1 MKKERRNLL
10 IGYAVLL
17 VPLLLLP
24 LAITKRADQG
34 LVNNV
39 LLLYIVAL
47 GLNVSLGLTGMSNMC
62 QAAFWGVGAYT
73 AAIMTLRFSVPFLFA
88 VVIGTVVS
96 ALLGMLMGLLSTRIK
111 GIYFAIL
118 TIGFALFF
126 SLVLQNWPSVT
137 GGGTG
142 LKSIPKP
149 DFFLFSVTSRRGL
162 YYMLLA
168 FCALATWFYTSVANS
183 KYGKS
188 MIAIKFNEVAAE
200 LLGVD
205 VVRRKVLAMGLSS
218 GLAGLSG
225 ALVGYTIGVV
235 TPAQFIY
242 GAGLTFILILIL
254 GGAGTVLGVGIG
266 SVVMV
271 FLPKVLEPM
280 KFWNTAVYGI
290 LVAVC
295 IMVLPG
301 GLVSLL
307 LRIPFVWKIY
317 TVFMKKR
324 DESAIEDIPAAWASR
339 TDADPNEPVL
349 KMEHVGI
356 RFGGLAALDD
366 VSMELYPGQI
376 HALIGPNGAGK
387 STLVNCI
394 TGAYKPGSG
403 TVSLEGVS
411 LVGKKPHVIS
421 RMGVSRTFQNLAV
434 WVGLT
439 SIDNLLVARDG
450 MEKAGFWATIFRT
463 PKARREEAQALAAAK
478 RLMVDLGVW
487 DLRSAYIG
495 TLPYGHQKMLEIG
508 RALMA
513 NPKVLLLD
521 EPAAGLT
528 APEVAVLVKLIRK
541 IRESGIAVLIIDHN
555 MKFVMDIADHVTV
568 LNYGRVLASD
578 TPEAVRAN
586 PQVIEAYLGSG
597 IKRTKGVADNA

>member
-1 MKKERRNLL
+1 MTKDRRKMIL
-10 IGYAVLL
+10 GYAILL
-17 VPLLLLP
+17 LPMLLLP
-24 LAITKRADQG
+24 LGITKRADQG
-34 LVNNV
+34 LVNNA
-39 LLLYIVAL
+39 LLLYIVSL
-47 GLNVSLGLTGMSNMC
+47 GLNVSLGLTGMSNMS

-73 AAIMTLRFSVPFLFA
+73 AAIMTLRFGIHFLFA
-88 VVIGTVVS
+88 VVIGT
-96 ALLGMLMGLLSTRIK
+96 ATAAMLGMLMGLLATRIK
-111 GIYFAIL
+111 GIYFAVL

-126 SLVLQNWPSVT
+126 SIFLQNWPSVT

-142 LKSIPKP
+142 LKNVPKP
-149 DFFLFSVTSRRGL
+149 DFFLFTVESRRDL
-162 YYMLLA
+162 YYMLLL

-188 MIAIKFNEVAAE
+188 MVAIKFNETAAE

-235 TPAQFIY
+235 TPAQFLY

-266 SVVMV
+266 SIVIV

-280 KFWNTAVYGI
+280 KFWSTAVYGI

-295 IMVLPG
+295 IMALPG

-307 LRIPFVWKIY
+307 LRIPFVMKIY
-317 TVFMKKR
+317 GIFMKKR
-324 DESAIEDIPAAWASR
+324 DDSQIANIPSALTRREDSDSTR
-339 TDADPNEPVL
+339 PVL
-349 KMEHVGI
+349 ETKNVGI
-356 RFGGLAALDD
+356 NFGGLAALSN

-394 TGAYKPGSG
+394 TGVYKPDSG
-403 TVSLEGVS
+403 AVLLEGKS
-411 LVGKKPHVIS
+411 LVGMKSHDIS
-421 RMGVSRTFQNLAV
+421 RLGVSRTFQNLAV
-434 WVGLT
+434 WYGLK

-450 MEKAGFWATIFRT
+450 IQKVGFWATIFNT
-463 PKARREEAQALAAAK
+463 PKAKKEQAKSLAVAR

-487 DLRSAYIG
+487 DLRDSYIG
-495 TLPYGHQKMLEIG
+495 TLPYGHQKMLEIA

-513 NPKVLLLD
+513 NPRVLLLD

-528 APEVAVLVKLIRK
+528 APEVAVLVELIIK
-541 IRESGIAVLIIDHN
+541 IKGYGVAVLIIDHN
-555 MKFVMDIADHVTV
+555 MKFVMDIADKITV
-568 LNYGRVLASD
+568 LNYGKVLASD
-578 TPEAVRAN
+578 MPEAVRAN
-586 PQVIEAYLGSG
+586 PEVIKAYLGSG
-597 IKRTKGVADNA
+597 IRRTKGVATDA

>member
-1 MKKERRNLL
+1 MKKDKRNML
-10 IGYAVLL
+10 IGYIVLL
-17 VPLLLLP
+17 IPLLILP
-24 LAITKRADQG
+24 LFITKRADQG
-34 LVNNV
+34 LINNV
-39 LLLYIVAL
+39 LLLYIVSL
-47 GLNVSLGLTGMSNMC
+47 GLNISLGLTGMSNMC

-73 AAIMTLRFSVPFLFA
+73 AAIMTLRFSIPFLPA
-88 VVIGTVVS
+88 VVIGTVLS
-96 ALLGMLMGLLSTRIK
+96 ALLGMVMGLLSTRIK

-142 LKSIPKP
+142 LKNVPKP
-149 DFFLFSVTSRRGL
+149 DFFFFSVTTRREL
-162 YYMLLA
+162 YYMLLV
-168 FCALATWFYTSVANS
+168 FCALATWFYVSVANS

-205 VVRRKVLAMGLSS
+205 VVKRKVLAMGLSS
-218 GLAGLSG
+218 GLAGMSG

-235 TPAQFIY
+235 TPAQFLY

-254 GGAGTVLGVGIG
+254 GGSGTVLGVGIG
-266 SVVMV
+266 SVFMV
-271 FLPKVLEPM
+271 FLPKMLEPM
-280 KFWNTAVYGI
+280 KFWSTAVYGV
-290 LVAVC
+290 LVALC

-317 TVFMKKR
+317 TIFMKKR
-324 DESAIEDIPAAWASR
+324 DDSKIEDIPTVLEPR
-339 TDADPNEPVL
+339 ENVDATKPVL
-349 KMEHVGI
+349 EMKNVGI
-356 RFGGLAALDD
+356 NFGGLAALSD
-366 VSMELYPGQI
+366 VSMDLYPGQI

-387 STLVNCI
+387 STFVNCI
-394 TGAYKPGSG
+394 TGAYKPSTG
-403 TVSLEGVS
+403 TVKLEGVD

-434 WVGLT
+434 WIGLT

-450 MEKAGFWATIFRT
+450 MQKVGFWATIFRT
-463 PKARREEAQALAAAK
+463 KKARKEEAEALAVAK
-478 RLMVDLGVW
+478 RLMIDLDVW
-487 DLRSAYIG
+487 DLRDAYIG

-528 APEVAVLVKLIRK
+528 APEVAVLVELIKK
-541 IRESGIAVLIIDHN
+541 IKDSGVAILIIDHN
-555 MKFVMDIADHVTV
+555 MKFVMDIADKVTV
-568 LNYGRVLASD
+568 LNYGKVLASD
-578 TPEAVRAN
+578 TPEVVRAN
-586 PQVIEAYLGSG
+586 PEVISAYLGSG
-597 IKRTKGVADNA
+597 IKRTKGVATDA

>member
-1 MKKERRNLL
+1 MKKNRRNML

-34 LVNNV
+34 LINNV
-39 LLLYIVAL
+39 LLLYIVSL
-47 GLNVSLGLTGMSNMC
+47 GLNISLGLTGMSNMC

-73 AAIMTLRFSVPFLFA
+73 AAIMTLRFNIPFLIA
-88 VVIGTVVS
+88 VAIGTVVA
-96 ALLGMLMGLLSTRIK
+96 ALLGMMLGLLSTRVK

-126 SLVLQNWPSVT
+126 ALVLQNWPSVT

-142 LKSIPKP
+142 LKGVPKP
-149 DFFLFSVTSRRGL
+149 DFFFFTVETRREL
-162 YYMLLA
+162 YYMLLV

-200 LLGVD
+200 LLGID
-205 VVRRKVLAMGLSS
+205 VVRRKVLAMGLGC

-235 TPAQFIY
+235 TPAQFLY
-242 GAGLTFILILIL
+242 SAGLTFILILIL
-254 GGAGTVLGVGIG
+254 GGSGTVLGVGIG

-280 KFWNTAVYGI
+280 KFWSTAVYGI

-317 TVFMKKR
+317 YIFMKKR
-324 DESAIEDIPAAWASR
+324 DDSKIEDVPNVLEKRS
-339 TDADPNEPVL
+339 DADPTKPILEMKN
-349 KMEHVGI
+349 VGI
-356 RFGGLAALDD
+356 SFGGLAALSD

-394 TGAYKPGSG
+394 TGAYKPSTG
-403 TVSLEGVS
+403 TVLLEGED
-411 LVGKKPHVIS
+411 LIGKKPHVIS
-421 RMGVSRTFQNLAV
+421 RMGISRTFQNLAV
-434 WVGLT
+434 WIGLT
-439 SIDNLLVARDG
+439 SIDNLTVARDG
-450 MEKAGFWATIFRT
+450 MQKVGFWATMFRT
-463 PKARREEAQALAAAK
+463 KKARKEEAETLAIAK

-487 DLRSAYIG
+487 DLRDSYIG

-508 RALMA
+508 RALMS

-528 APEVAVLVKLIRK
+528 APEVAVLVDLIKK
-541 IRESGIAVLIIDHN
+541 IQASGVAILIIDHN
-555 MKFVMDIADHVTV
+555 MKFVMDIADKVTV
-568 LNYGRVLASD
+568 LNYGKVLASN
-578 TPEAVRAN
+578 TPEVVRAN
-586 PQVIEAYLGSG
+586 PEVISAYLGSG
-597 IKRTKGVADNA
+597 IKRTKGVANDA